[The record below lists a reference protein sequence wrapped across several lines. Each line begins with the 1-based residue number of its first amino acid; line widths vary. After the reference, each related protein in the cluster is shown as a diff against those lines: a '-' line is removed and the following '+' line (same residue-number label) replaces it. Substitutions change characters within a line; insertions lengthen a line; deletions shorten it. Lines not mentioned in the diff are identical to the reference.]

1 MFTISIETHFSAS
14 HQLALPDGSNEPLH
28 DHNWVVTAEVG
39 GRGLDNMGFVMDF
52 RRLRTAVDKIT
63 AGLDNT
69 QLEKIEYFQQ
79 RNSSAENVAEYIYRR
94 LKPGLP
100 KNIRLLSVSIV
111 EETGC
116 RAKFGRG

>member
-39 GRGLDNMGFVMDF
+39 GKWLDNMGFVMDF

-69 QLEKIEYFQQ
+69 QLEKIEYFQ
-79 RNSSAENVAEYIYRR
+79 RHNSSAENVAEYIYRR

-100 KNIRLLSVSIV
+100 KNIRLLSVSVV
-111 EETGC
+111 EGPGC